1 MVDTSIWWKK
11 PRRVSVVIDNPS
23 WVLPWGESLV
33 ATLRASG
40 DDASLVASQEEVS
53 QGAVAFYL
61 GCLRITPPGVLAL
74 SRRNLVVH
82 ASDLPRGRG
91 FSPLTY
97 QILEG
102 CNHIPVCLLEATEP
116 VDSGPVIYREYIE
129 YEGHE
134 LIDELRSK
142 LGDMTV
148 ELCLRFMGEPVP
160 PQGQPQQGE
169 PSFYP
174 RRRPADSSLD
184 PIRTIAEQFSL
195 LRTVDND
202 KYPAYFDL
210 NGHRYVITIEKAGKQ

>member
-1 MVDTSIWWKK
+1 MVNTSIWWKK

-33 ATLRASG
+33 ATLRAAG
-40 DDASLVASQEEVS
+40 DDARLVASQEEVP

-74 SRRNLVVH
+74 NRRNLVVH

-102 CNHIPVCLLEATEP
+102 CNRIPVCLLEAAEP

-148 ELCLRFMGEPVP
+148 ELCFRFMSEPAP
-160 PQGQPQQGE
+160 PQGQFQQGE
-169 PSFYP
+169 PSVYP

-184 PIRTIAEQFSL
+184 PGRTIAEQFSL